1 MKRFFTAAA
10 VTVALLPFFSMAENL
25 PKIRI
30 TLAPEKVDIEQTGK
44 VVELSS
50 SGIKF
55 VPGSAAEKLAVPGR
69 EFLWTP
75 SEQTA
80 RTTGGAD
87 IYTTMLTSDGS
98 AAVICE
104 RVGGMNEPNGL
115 RIVVVETKTGK
126 VIRATKVFEERVLYA
141 ALEDDTTLIAITTD
155 PANAGTKFRIVK
167 TDIAGETSENS
178 EWYDALPD
186 GAVFKNGL
194 VYILSSAAKKV
205 SVYNTD
211 DFTLAG
217 TCRIQNSGA
226 MGLAISDDGNTLAVY
241 GNDTVELYNGK
252 VHNDTLYL
260 KQKAVAAQE
269 SFSRC
274 IMVDEKGEKMVLFST
289 GNPALLLIGS
299 SFIRLNNIV
308 CGEVAAADIKRN
320 TLLLENRKRELEL
333 FELAAPVPD
342 SKAKY
347 APLKM
352 RPVVRNDN
360 TALFFMPDKSGKK
373 LLLADHRGNLWRL
386 DLTGKRG
393 KKHPLL
399 IVDETGIRK
408 R

>member
-1 MKRFFTAAA
+1 
-10 VTVALLPFFSMAENL
+10 
-25 PKIRI
+25 
-30 TLAPEKVDIEQTGK
+30 
-44 VVELSS
+44 
-50 SGIKF
+50 
-55 VPGSAAEKLAVPGR
+55 
-69 EFLWTP
+69 
-75 SEQTA
+75 
-80 RTTGGAD
+80 
-87 IYTTMLTSDGS
+87 
-98 AAVICE
+98 
-104 RVGGMNEPNGL
+104 
-115 RIVVVETKTGK
+115 
-126 VIRATKVFEERVLYA
+126 
-141 ALEDDTTLIAITTD
+141 
-155 PANAGTKFRIVK
+155 
-167 TDIAGETSENS
+167 
-178 EWYDALPD
+178 
-186 GAVFKNGL
+186 
-194 VYILSSAAKKV
+194 
-205 SVYNTD
+205 
-211 DFTLAG
+211 
-217 TCRIQNSGA
+217 

-260 KQKAVAAQE
+260 KQKAVAAGE
-269 SFSRC
+269 NFTRC

-393 KKHPLL
+393 KKYPLL